1 MARTQ
6 PRGGGWR
13 ASASTLV
20 SRPSIATRAR
30 EASCCLFTEPSDC
43 HLLIH
48 TLSDVG
54 SLASCSFTANLALL
68 VLDCQMDSAEAGLS
82 VALHDVGAEALA
94 TERGER
100 AGQAADPLGVVGFVH
115 VRE

>member
-82 VALHDVGAEALA
+82 VALHDGVPRLSRPSAAN
-94 TERGER
+94 ERGR
-100 AGQAADPLGVVGFVH
+100 PRTRLAS
-115 VRE
+115 